1 MKIEIINTTPHS
13 IDIYKGDE
21 VVRTIP
27 PVGWTIR
34 LSESVTEVGEIDGI
48 PETETVYGSADL
60 PEEQHGV
67 IYIVSALVKSAYPS
81 RKDLRVP
88 ARAVRDENNRIIGC
102 RSLGR

>member
-1 MKIEIINTTPHS
+1 MKIKIINTTPHD
-13 IDIYKGDE
+13 ICIYKGDE
-21 VVRTIP
+21 IVRTIP

-34 LSESVTEVGEIDGI
+34 LAENVKDVGEIDGI
-48 PETETVYGSADL
+48 PETETEYGSADL
-60 PEEQHGV
+60 PEEKAGTYYV
-67 IYIVSALVKSAYPS
+67 VSALVKSAYPA